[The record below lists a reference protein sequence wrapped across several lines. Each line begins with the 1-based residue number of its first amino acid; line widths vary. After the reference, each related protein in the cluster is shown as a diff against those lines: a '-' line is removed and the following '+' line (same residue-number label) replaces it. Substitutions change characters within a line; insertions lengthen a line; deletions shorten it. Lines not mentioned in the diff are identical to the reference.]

1 MLETIIFWVHPVT
14 QGLAVLI
21 GLLAMWQGII
31 RVRMLCGQKVIFPWR
46 NHVRLG
52 TAGLLLWTAG
62 AYGFY
67 VTHSYFGGTH
77 ITGIHATLAWP
88 IMGLSILGLITG
100 YIMNKYRKSV
110 SGCRLSTAQAILSW
124 FCWCSMSAGPA
135 WSCIRPSC
143 HSRLQRA

>member
-14 QGLAVLI
+14 QGLAFVL
-21 GLLAMWQGII
+21 GLLAMWQGVT

-62 AYGFY
+62 AYGCY

-88 IMGLSILGLITG
+88 IMGLSLLGLATG
-100 YIMNKYRKSV
+100 YVMNKYKKKRFWLPLV
-110 SGCRLSTAQAILSW
+110 HGVGNTVLVLLVCYE
-124 FCWCSMSAGPA
+124 CWTGLELHAAFMP
-135 WSCIRPSC
+135 
-143 HSRLQRA
+143 

>member
-1 MLETIIFWVHPVT
+1 
-14 QGLAVLI
+14 
-21 GLLAMWQGII
+21 
-31 RVRMLCGQKVIFPWR
+31 MLCGQKVIFPWR

-88 IMGLSILGLITG
+88 IMGLSLLGLATG
-100 YIMNKYRKSV
+100 YVMNKYKKKRV
-110 SGCRLSTAQAILSW
+110 WLPLVHGVGTTVLVLLVCYE
-124 FCWCSMSAGPA
+124 CWTGLELHAAFMP
-135 WSCIRPSC
+135 
-143 HSRLQRA
+143 

>member
-21 GLLAMWQGII
+21 GLLAMWQGIL

-100 YIMNKYRKSV
+100 YVMNKYKKKRFWLPLIHGV
-110 SGCRLSTAQAILSW
+110 GNTVLVLLVLYE
-124 FCWCSMSAGPA
+124 CWIGLELHSAFMP
-135 WSCIRPSC
+135 
-143 HSRLQRA
+143 

>member
-100 YIMNKYRKSV
+100 YIMNKYKKKRFWLPLIHGAGNTV
-110 SGCRLSTAQAILSW
+110 LVLLVLYE
-124 FCWCSMSAGPA
+124 CWTGLELHSAFMP
-135 WSCIRPSC
+135 
-143 HSRLQRA
+143 

>member
-1 MLETIIFWVHPVT
+1 MLETIIFWVHPLT
-14 QGLAVLI
+14 QGLAVII
-21 GLLAMWQGII
+21 GLLAMWQGVI

-46 NHVRLG
+46 DHVRWG
-52 TAGLLLWTAG
+52 TIGLLLWTAG

-100 YIMNKYRKSV
+100 YIMNKYKRKRFWLPLIH
-110 SGCRLSTAQAILSW
+110 GCGNTILMLLVLYE
-124 FCWCSMSAGPA
+124 CWTGLELHEAFMP
-135 WSCIRPSC
+135 
-143 HSRLQRA
+143 

>member
-14 QGLAVLI
+14 QGLAFVL
-21 GLLAMWQGII
+21 GLLAMWQGVT

-88 IMGLSILGLITG
+88 IMGLSLLGLATG
-100 YIMNKYRKSV
+100 YVMNKYKKKRFWLPLV
-110 SGCRLSTAQAILSW
+110 HGVGNTVLVLLVCYE
-124 FCWCSMSAGPA
+124 CWTGLELHAAFMP
-135 WSCIRPSC
+135 
-143 HSRLQRA
+143 